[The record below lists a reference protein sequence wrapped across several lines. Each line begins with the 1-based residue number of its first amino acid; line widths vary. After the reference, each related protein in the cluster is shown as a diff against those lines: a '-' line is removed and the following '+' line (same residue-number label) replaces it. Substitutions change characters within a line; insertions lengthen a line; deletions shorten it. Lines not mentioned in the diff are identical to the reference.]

1 MMDEE
6 RCAGRFWW
14 RRYLALVNGIIVSR
28 GQPWPVDQ
36 LDQAAQS
43 GRCNLTEVSMQ
54 FYISEVTL
62 CAAIACVTYTKDNI
76 GMTPR
81 GILGLPDEQPAP
93 VKAMDKF
100 EIVSEINAAR
110 RLWGRVPSGA
120 DQLLSRVA
128 EAVFNLPDS
137 KVDPEELA
145 NAKAQ
150 HALDSKSMKTLRDII
165 EASSPG
171 YICMKCGDTDT
182 WSEKDETG
190 KSGWWNYDCHECKGP
205 LRANLPK
212 PAKVSP
218 FAKRVAHDIETKSS
232 DDENPERPS
241 QVVEIVRDLAHEF
254 SYAQASLLDLLF
266 DQDED
271 DEAIAVRNLVDLA
284 VKCQR
289 AAEDLGLIAK
299 EASE

>member
-150 HALDSKSMKTLRDII
+150 HALDTKSMKTLRDII

-171 YICMKCGDTDT
+171 YVCMKCGDTDT

-212 PAKVSP
+212 PTPFAAAVEKEITVIRGSYAADRCSTEDGAAKAITVAFAHVIVTIPFSSNKRDAKVSM
-218 FAKRVAHDIETKSS
+218 
-232 DDENPERPS
+232 
-241 QVVEIVRDLAHEF
+241 
-254 SYAQASLLDLLF
+254 
-266 DQDED
+266 
-271 DEAIAVRNLVDLA
+271 VDLA
-284 VKCQR
+284 AWIQM